1 MHALFLAAL
10 MAAGQPAQN
19 LELDYR
25 AGALAYDALV
35 RGNLNLAERQLK
47 ASHAENRNDPAWLLN
62 YGHLLA
68 RQGRVTEA
76 NEVFQ
81 RVAVAPDTE
90 IVLANG
96 EIVGT
101 REASRRA
108 SRQLRATSL
117 VSR

>member
-1 MHALFLAAL
+1 

-25 AGALAYDALV
+25 AGALGYDALV
-35 RGNLNLAERQLK
+35 RGNLGLAERQLL

-76 NEVFQ
+76 YGIFQ
-81 RVAVAPDTE
+81 QVAAAPDAE

-96 EIVGT
+96 EIIGT
-101 REASRRA
+101 REASQRA
-108 SRQLRATSL
+108 SRQLRAKGL
-117 VSR
+117 ASR